1 MAQNLLDIRSIE
13 DQRGPTLVFAHNAH
27 VQRMTGTNRD
37 WYSAGA
43 IVAELL
49 DRRYTVIAGSLG
61 RSETLGLSEPESD
74 TYEGILQGKV
84 ATWGLTPAAA
94 FEPARTRTDTTPQQG
109 YFPLDQ
115 ALLDQVDAVLHV
127 NGGTRA

>member
-1 MAQNLLDIRSIE
+1 
-13 DQRGPTLVFAHNAH
+13 
-27 VQRMTGTNRD
+27 MTGTNRD

-43 IVAELL
+43 IVGELL
-49 DRRYTVIAGSLG
+49 DQRYTVIAGSLG
-61 RSETLGLSEPESD
+61 RSETLGLLEPGSD

-94 FEPARTRTDTTPQQG
+94 LEPARTRTDTTPQQG